1 MYSLNLLML
10 VLGLAIRL
18 DQVVSETS
26 CISNAG
32 HPHLLFYSVFIN
44 ASEVDFDVP
53 STVPVNASLNTVFII
68 HGFLSHATKD
78 WVNDTVSALL
88 RNQPRN
94 IFVVDWRIGACTESS
109 KYLILKTYGAAAGN
123 TKEVGQSVSRYIE
136 KLVNNYSILPKDVWI
151 IGHSLGAHVAGFA
164 GKDLQL
170 RRQWKLGRITGLDPA
185 GPNFR
190 EVAPTDRLDKMDAA
204 FVEVT
209 HTSSLLGLQEP
220 VGHVD
225 IYFNGGEFQR
235 SCLLR
240 TPGCSHARSIDFYI
254 EAIGNPNCNFI
265 GKAWSK
271 EKGYKNITESGC
283 SEDLMTVVGPLAEEY
298 SARGTFYIETN
309 NESPYCTG
317 KSPTSDVPEIPADD
331 NSLDENLF
339 DSPFF

>member
-1 MYSLNLLML
+1 MYSLNFLLLILAL
-10 VLGLAIRL
+10 VVRF
-18 DQVVSETS
+18 DQGVTETS
-26 CISNAG
+26 CITSAG
-32 HPHLLFYSVFIN
+32 EPHLLFYSIFTN

-53 STVPVNASLNTVFII
+53 STLPVNASLDTVFII

-109 KYLILKTYGAAAGN
+109 KYLILKTYGAAAEN

-136 KLVNNYSILPKDVWI
+136 KLVDNYSILPKDVWI

-170 RRQWKLGRITGLDPA
+170 RRRWKLGRITGLDPA
-185 GPNFR
+185 GPKFR
-190 EVAPTDRLDKMDAA
+190 EVAPADRLDKMDAA

-225 IYFNGGEFQR
+225 IYYNGGEFQH

-240 TPGCSHARSIDFYI
+240 TPGCSHARAIDFYI
-254 EAIGNPNCNFI
+254 EAIRNSNCNFI
-265 GKAWSK
+265 GRAWSK
-271 EKGYKNITESGC
+271 DNGYKNMTKSGR
-283 SEDLMTVVGPLAEEY
+283 SEDLMTVVGPMAEKY
-298 SARGTFYIETN
+298 SAQGTFYIETN

-317 KSPTSDVPEIPADD
+317 KSPTSDVAVIPAD
-331 NSLDENLF
+331 NSPLDENLF